1 MSKIENVDVALEYA
15 QKVNKNLS
23 ELGVEIDIMRDCR
36 DKFYQEVTS
45 PELRCV
51 MCELTVLETMLSEIM
66 IRLGRLV
73 MDDTHR
79 ERFVLEDDGKTY
91 LMDLDPGHGAKIEV
105 VKMNMR
111 EYKEY
116 INRRIG
122 REVYVIPESNPEI
135 ERR

>member
-1 MSKIENVDVALEYA
+1 MSKIENVDEALEYA

-122 REVYVIPESNPEI
+122 REVYSFPESDEGKA
-135 ERR
+135 